1 MDKELGA
8 RVMTSKE
15 LQKRIYDNKVKH
27 NFNLTNI
34 EQEFCLLYG
43 EVGEAYDAWL
53 KKKGKDELGSEL
65 ADIAIYL
72 YGLAELLDYD
82 LGEEMEKKM
91 AINEKRVYKK
101 VKGVLVKE

>member
-1 MDKELGA
+1 
-8 RVMTSKE
+8 MTSKE

-43 EVGEAYDAWL
+43 EVGETYDAWL

-72 YGLAELLDYD
+72 YGLAELLNYD

>member
-1 MDKELGA
+1 
-8 RVMTSKE
+8 MTSKE

-65 ADIAIYL
+65 ADVAIYL

-82 LGEEMEKKM
+82 LGTEMEKKM
-91 AINEKRVYKK
+91 AINEKRIYKK

>member
-1 MDKELGA
+1 
-8 RVMTSKE
+8 MTSKE

-72 YGLAELLDYD
+72 YGLAELLNYD

>member
-1 MDKELGA
+1 
-8 RVMTSKE
+8 MTSKE

-82 LGEEMEKKM
+82 LGTEMEKKM